1 LQCLKSVAACG
12 GELGYELKT
21 KVLASGDDLERDKL
35 EQLLLG
41 DVSGFNNALD
51 MFRGLGSAPTAGSSK
66 CKADEREEEEQ
77 DDDDNV
83 EGEGERQHGGSK
95 GSALQDKEP
104 EELEEYL
111 SEEEESE
118 GEGDEL

>member
-66 CKADEREEEEQ
+66 CKEREEEEQ